1 MASSSPHNHEGSALP
16 GKNLGLN
23 PETVANLTLQSV
35 KGLSWV
41 WTGLPIDITNK
52 TLAYWTNS
60 QKILNIQPEPP
71 WFGGPYWGYHN
82 RGLRSVAKAAKVP
95 SKRGWRSSSSR
106 LTSASGAA
114 SHRLSTPTHSESQK
128 TTHHCPNKSHK
139 FNGHFRIL
147 KWRYCTI

>member
-82 RGLRSVAKAAKVP
+82 RGLDQLP
-95 SKRGWRSSSSR
+95 R
-106 LTSASGAA
+106 LPRCQANAVGGPRAPDSPQQVERQVIDSPRR
-114 SHRLSTPTHSESQK
+114 HIL
-128 TTHHCPNKSHK
+128 SHK
-139 FNGHFRIL
+139 KPPIIVLTNHTNSMVISGS
-147 KWRYCTI
+147 